1 MQIEDFTVE
10 SRKIISNSRSFA
22 ASKNNQQILPVH
34 ILHSL
39 LENQVIQNLIVSM
52 NGSIPLV
59 KSLIE
64 SELEKIPSV
73 KSSGT
78 SQLYMGS
85 ETLKILEVA
94 KNIAKS
100 YGDSFVTVE
109 RIFQA
114 IIQESKSIAD
124 ILVRAD
130 INQAKLKESINKVRK
145 NRRADSED
153 AENSYDALT
162 KYGRDVTDLAKKGKL
177 DPIIGRDEEIRRSI
191 QVLSRRT
198 KNNPVLIGEPGV
210 GKTAII
216 EGLAQ
221 RIISND
227 VPESLANC
235 KLIEL
240 DMGAL
245 IAGAKYRGDF
255 EERLKAVLNEIKESE
270 GEIILFIDEI
280 HLVVGAGKSDGAMD
294 ASNLLKPMLAR
305 GQLKCIGATTLDE
318 YRKYIEKDAALA
330 RRFQSVFISEPTVID
345 TISIL
350 RGIKDKY
357 EVHHGVRISDSAII
371 AAVNL
376 SNRYITDR
384 FLPDKAIDLL
394 DEASSRLQIAI
405 SSKPEILDEL
415 DRKIIQIK
423 IELDALKRESDIKS
437 EERKS
442 KLIEDLKDLESK
454 SADLTS
460 RWKSEKS
467 KVQEIQKIKEELE
480 ISKSKLEKA
489 ERVADLEEAGKIK
502 YGVIPQL
509 QEKLKTLSQSSNNES
524 IIKEVVDEEDI
535 AIIVSRITGIPV
547 DKMLSGDKEKLLHM
561 EDILRSKVV
570 GQDNAISIISS
581 AIKRAR
587 AGVSS
592 QEKPLGTFLFLG
604 PTGVGKTELVK
615 CLAEFLFDDR
625 HSLLRIDM
633 SEYMEKHSVSRL
645 IGAPPGYVGYEEGG
659 ILTESVRRRPYQ
671 VILFDEIE
679 KAHPD
684 VFNLLLQVLDEG
696 RLTDSH
702 GRTVNFKNTVI
713 ILTSNIGAE
722 YLQEE
727 DSENVKNKVLQSVRN
742 TFKPEFI
749 NRLDDIIIFDRLKK
763 ENIKSIVKIQL
774 DILKDLVKN
783 NNNCDLS
790 FDESVLEFFAKEGYD
805 PIYGARPLKR
815 LIQDKIQNELA
826 NLILSNKLQ
835 HENILN
841 INVKNNHLEFTI
853 K

>member
-10 SRKIISNSRSFA
+10 SRKIISNSQSFA

-100 YGDSFVTVE
+100 DGDSFVTVE

-114 IIQESKSIAD
+114 IIQESKSLSD
-124 ILVRAD
+124 LLVRAD

-294 ASNLLKPMLAR
+294 ASNLLKPMVAR

-330 RRFQSVFISEPTVID
+330 RRFQSVFVSEPTVID

-442 KLIEDLKDLESK
+442 KLIGDLKDLESK

-702 GRTVNFKNTVI
+702 GRTVNFKNTII

-727 DSENVKNKVLQSVRN
+727 DYENVKNKVLQSVRN

-835 HENILN
+835 NGNILN